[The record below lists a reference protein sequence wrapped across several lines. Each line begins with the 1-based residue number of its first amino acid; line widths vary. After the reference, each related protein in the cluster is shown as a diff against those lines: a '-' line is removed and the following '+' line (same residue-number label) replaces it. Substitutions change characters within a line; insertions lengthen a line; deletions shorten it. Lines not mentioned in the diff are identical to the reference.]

1 MIELLSG
8 FSGNVVAI
16 ACEGRVTR
24 KDYDDVL
31 VPAVTAALKGHDKV
45 RLYYETT
52 PQFAAIEAGA
62 MWEDFR
68 IGMEHFTRWERIA
81 VVTDV
86 EWIKHAVHAFGF
98 LFPGIVRIFPYGE
111 ASAARAWIVAAK
123 V

>member
-1 MIELLSG
+1 MIKLLSG
-8 FSGNVVAI
+8 FSENVVAI

-31 VPAVTAALKGHDKV
+31 VPAVIAALKGHEKV

-68 IGMEHFTRWERIA
+68 IGMEHLTRWERIA

-86 EWIKHAVHAFGF
+86 EWIRYAVYAFGF
-98 LFPGIVRIFPYGE
+98 LFPGIVRVFSYGE
-111 ASAARAWIVAAK
+111 ASIARAWIVAAK
-123 V
+123 A